1 MSKSINQY
9 NSAVDTQSGD
19 YFILQR
25 GTSYR
30 KITKQDLFT
39 TIQNDL
45 ATTVTTLR
53 ALEDV
58 DTTYLTDGDILQYNA
73 GSDTFVFSS
82 AASLGSTDLA
92 VANKTSTTF
101 DITSSTG
108 ADVTLPQAT
117 TTEAGLFSA
126 TDKTKLNRITVTT
139 NVNLTTMASDIS
151 SLQTDVN
158 DLITSVVGV
167 LGISLGDSTL
177 PSFSVYSIVTDG
189 ADVTTALTSI
199 DAYLGNLGS
208 FTGTTISNNVA
219 VKPALQALET
229 AVELRHTGALTSGYI
244 PKANG
249 TLSMT
254 NSIMY
259 DTGSAIAL
267 GATSATYYLS
277 FNGDVARDFGM
288 NRHTT
293 SNTAGNNF
301 SIYAGGATSGA
312 SDKNGGDLKLYSGIS
327 TGNGSSNFY
336 VYTSSAGTSGTADRT
351 QSLKFSIT
359 GTGVA
364 KFENSLNANC
374 FMQTGYNMVTLLGG
388 ATGYGI
394 RISRPSDGSTSV
406 WGGMM
411 PMLSTNHLVF
421 GGFNAGFYFVRNPQS
436 DTVPSVVISGSS
448 DNGGANIWAGVGTSG
463 SYVYHYKRTFAD
475 SGSSTMSY
483 FDHIGTCSSSTGPTT
498 MTINNSV
505 TNTFSNNIGL
515 HLKTSG
521 STGKNIAL
529 YVESGQIGV
538 GTNTPNASCLIDFV
552 STTMGIGV
560 MNMTTAQKNAIASPK
575 LGLTVF
581 DTDLDRICTYESTGW
596 QPLR

>member
-9 NSAVDTQSGD
+9 NSAVDGQNGD
-19 YFILQR
+19 YFLLQR
-25 GTSYR
+25 GTAYK
-30 KITKQDLFT
+30 KITKQDLYSSIQA
-39 TIQNDL
+39 TIG
-45 ATTVTTLR
+45 ASVTTLV

-58 DTTYLTDGDILQYNA
+58 DTTYLSDGDILQYN
-73 GSDTFVFSS
+73 S
-82 AASLGSTDLA
+82 ATQMWECVTPTGGSTDLA

-108 ADVTLPQAT
+108 LDATLPQAT
-117 TTEAGLFSA
+117 ITEAGLFSA
-126 TDKTKLNRITVTT
+126 ADKVK
-139 NVNLTTMASDIS
+139 
-151 SLQTDVN
+151 
-158 DLITSVVGV
+158 
-167 LGISLGDSTL
+167 LGD
-177 PSFSVYSIVTDG
+177 
-189 ADVTTALTSI
+189 
-199 DAYLGNLGS
+199 
-208 FTGTTISNNVA
+208 
-219 VKPALQALET
+219 LET
-229 AVELRHTGALTSGYI
+229 AVNLRHTGVLTSNYI

-249 TLSMT
+249 TLSLT
-254 NSIMY
+254 DSLLY
-259 DTGSAIAL
+259 DTGSAISI
-267 GATSATYYLS
+267 GATTANYYLS
-277 FNGDVARDFGM
+277 LNGNSARDFGM

-312 SDKNGGDLKLYSGIS
+312 SDKNGGDLRLYSGIS

-394 RISRPSDGSTSV
+394 RISRPSDGSTSI

-411 PMLSTNHLVF
+411 PTLSDNKLVF

-448 DNGGANIWAGVGTSG
+448 DNSGANIWAGVGTSG
-463 SYVYHYKRTFAD
+463 SYTYHYRRTFTD

-483 FDHIGTCSSSTGPTT
+483 YDHIGTCSSSSGPTT
-498 MTINNSV
+498 MTINNSI

-521 STGKNIAL
+521 STGKNIAI

-552 STTMGIGV
+552 STTMGVGV
-560 MNMTTAQKNAIASPK
+560 VNMTTAQKNAIASPK
-575 LGLTVF
+575 LGLIVF
-581 DTDLDRICTYESTGW
+581 DTDLDRLCSYESTGW
-596 QPLR
+596 QSLR